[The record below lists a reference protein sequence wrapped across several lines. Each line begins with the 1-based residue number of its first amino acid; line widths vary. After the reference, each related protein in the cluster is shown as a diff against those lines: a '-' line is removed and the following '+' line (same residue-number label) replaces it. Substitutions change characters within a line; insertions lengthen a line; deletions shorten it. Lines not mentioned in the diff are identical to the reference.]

1 MTDLFDR
8 KDTDPAPPSSPH
20 SFKQDSSKRADGQ
33 NACMVCGAPAY
44 FGFGV
49 KLLAG
54 RPGRWSCGAH
64 RDAVKSAI
72 RR

>member
-8 KDTDPAPPSSPH
+8 KDQSPAPPSSLQSLKQH
-20 SFKQDSSKRADGQ
+20 SIKRADGQ
-33 NACMVCGAPAY
+33 NACMVCGTPAY

-64 RDAVKSAI
+64 RDAVKNAI
-72 RR
+72 LR

>member
-8 KDTDPAPPSSPH
+8 KDAAPAPPSSPQNL
-20 SFKQDSSKRADGQ
+20 KQDSNKRGDGQ
-33 NACMVCGAPAY
+33 NACMVCGALAY

-64 RDAVKSAI
+64 RDAVKNAI